1 MTEAAMVGCAAA
13 VVVEEGSAVNTNA
26 PPDLT
31 PTGLPLSELASI
43 VGAAQVSTDP
53 ALRGLVSND
62 VFPWDDAPLVAVVVS
77 PATTAEVAAVVRL
90 ANAHGLAVAPRG
102 GGVSYTRGYVPAR
115 ARTLLLDFSRMGTV
129 HALNVEDRHVTVGP
143 GCTWQ
148 QLDAA
153 CARHGLRPAMTG
165 PISGS
170 HATVCGS
177 VAQNTGS
184 ASMAAI
190 LALEVVVADGRIVHT
205 GSSAVAAHPAPFL
218 RNFGPDLAGLFI
230 GDGGA
235 LGIKTACTLALE
247 PLPAGTAF
255 ASLAFDTL
263 AAMTRVMVAISHSG
277 IPCRLL
283 GMDPLKNRTATKIG
297 VREGL
302 GTLAKVLRSAG
313 SVTAGLRQA
322 ASIAVAGQGVLDDV
336 PWSLHV
342 TVEGHDQVA
351 ADHALAALR
360 PLWSGTREIP
370 PSVPMALKARPYS
383 IRGIVGLAGERW
395 IPVHGIFPLSQAAR
409 VVEQVQA
416 LLARHAARL
425 QSHAIETSYIVT
437 SAGASW
443 LIEPMFYWPD
453 ELGPLHARVLGDKYP
468 KFAGAAPNPAARA
481 VVREVRGEVARLF
494 DELGGL
500 HSQLGKYY
508 AYRERLEPDTWS
520 VLTDLKDALDPKRTL
535 NPGNLGWD

>member
-1 MTEAAMVGCAAA
+1 MNTE
-13 VVVEEGSAVNTNA
+13 T
-26 PPDLT
+26 PPDL
-31 PTGLPLSELASI
+31 PLTALASI
-43 VGAAQVSTDP
+43 VGEAQVSIDP
-53 ALRGLVSND
+53 VLRRLVSSD

-90 ANAHGLAVAPRG
+90 ANAHGIAVAPRG
-102 GGVSYTRGYVPAR
+102 GGVSYTRGYVPVR
-115 ARTLLLDFSRMGTV
+115 ERTLLLDFSRMNAV
-129 HALNVEDRHVTVGP
+129 REVNVEDRYVTVGP

-148 QLDAA
+148 QLDEA
-153 CARHGLRPAMTG
+153 CAKHGLRPAMKG

-184 ASMAAI
+184 TSMAAI
-190 LALEVVVADGRIVHT
+190 VALEVVVADGRIVHT
-205 GSSAVAAHPAPFL
+205 GSSAVAAHPAPFM
-218 RNFGPDLAGLFI
+218 RHFGPDLAGLFI
-230 GDGGA
+230 GDSGA

-247 PLPAGTAF
+247 PLPAGAAF
-255 ASLAFDTL
+255 ASLAFETL
-263 AAMTRVMVAISHSG
+263 AAMTRVMVEVSRSG

-283 GMDPLKNRTATKIG
+283 GMDPLKNRSATKVG

-302 GTLAKVLRSAG
+302 GTLARVVRSAG

-322 ASIAVAGQGVLDDV
+322 ASIAVAGRGVLDDV

-360 PLWSGTREIP
+360 PLWAGARAVP
-370 PSVPMALKARPYS
+370 ASVPMAMKGRPYS
-383 IRGIVGLAGERW
+383 IRGIVGIAGERW

-409 VVEQVQA
+409 VVERIEA
-416 LLARHAARL
+416 MLAQHAARL
-425 QSHAIETSYIVT
+425 QSHAIETSFIVT

-453 ELGPLHARVLGDKYP
+453 ELGPLHARVLGDKYAR
-468 KFAGAAPNPAARA
+468 FAGAAPNPAARA
-481 VVREVRGEVARLF
+481 VVREVRGEIAQLF
-494 DELGGL
+494 DDLGGL
-500 HSQLGKYY
+500 HSQIGKYY
-508 AYRERLEPDTWS
+508 AFRERLEPDAWS
-520 VLTDLKDALDPKRTL
+520 VLTDLKAALDPRRTL